1 MASQQINGYAKTAR
15 KGSLTYTSR
24 GVGRK
29 FSRGGSLRIDK
40 GSQRI
45 IMRDYILLIIVMRVL
60 LQYRNKIGH

>member
-1 MASQQINGYAKTAR
+1 M
-15 KGSLTYTSR
+15 LTEVC
-24 GVGRK
+24 GKV
-29 FSRGGSLRIDK
+29 LRIDK